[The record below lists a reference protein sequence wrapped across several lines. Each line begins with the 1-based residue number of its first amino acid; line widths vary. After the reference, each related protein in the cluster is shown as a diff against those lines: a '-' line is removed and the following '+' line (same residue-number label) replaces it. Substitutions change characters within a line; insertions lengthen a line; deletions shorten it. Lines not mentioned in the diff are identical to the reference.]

1 MTPRIADTV
10 EEFCK
15 AITEVVE
22 PVGFRRA
29 GFCWHRKVTEVIA
42 VLVLERSR
50 WDVRYY
56 PTVGVHV
63 PALSTKRISKPGLRQ
78 LHLWCRLSQLLPE
91 NESALLEK
99 GIVFTEQQGQ
109 TEAQQRAAALRTIRE
124 VAVPFLTA
132 CLTLHGVARI
142 ASNYGPSRLVIY
154 PELHSLLDTSSKQ

>member
-91 NESALLEK
+91 HESALIEK
-99 GIVFTEQQGQ
+99 GVVFAEQPDQ
-109 TEAQQRAAALRTIRE
+109 TVAKQRAVALRAIRE
-124 VAVPFLTA
+124 IAVPFLTA
-132 CLTLHGVARI
+132 CLTLHGVAQM
-142 ASNYGPSRLVIY
+142 ASKHGPSRLVIY
-154 PELHSLLDTSSKQ
+154 PELRSLLDISSKE